1 MSRFPERKNQAM
13 KEKTIFNFP
22 GNCVEAM
29 NFYEKNLGAKIL
41 MKSTFAEMSPQ
52 GAPQNLP
59 PGLNRDGII
68 HGRFTLGDTTV
79 MASDGPKVE
88 PMRSA
93 YLTLSVDSDAE
104 AERIYDA
111 LTEGGEIFMKL
122 GETFFAHR

>member
-13 KEKTIFNFP
+13 KVNTYLNFP

-29 NFYEKNLGAKIL
+29 NFYEKNRGAKIL

-68 HGRFTLGDTTV
+68 HAHFTLGDTTV
-79 MASDGPKVE
+79 MGSDGRRVE
-88 PMRSA
+88 RMRSA
-93 YLTLSVDSDAE
+93 YLTLPVDSDAE
-104 AERIYDA
+104 AERISDA
-111 LTEGGEIFMKL
+111 LTEGAEIFMKM
-122 GETFFAHR
+122 GETFFAH